1 MRFVFLILLGSIMGS
16 SWVQK
21 KTMVGEFTSVEVD
34 EHGDVYLVNTEKQ
47 LIKFNSDLDTL
58 YIFNEKS
65 AEVELVAPQNAL
77 KILIFNKSLNT
88 IQFLDK
94 TLSPSVDELN
104 LDEVNIPL
112 VDAVGI
118 SKDNNFWLF
127 DQYDQSL
134 KKFDAKMNMIS
145 TSGNLTNIT
154 GLNWSPTKLKE
165 IDNRVFVCD
174 SSNGIMEFDFF
185 GSYVQSINLKVKS
198 NFYYNQS
205 SIWFLRN
212 DSLVIHDILLQEE
225 SKFSFPQKNL
235 VDFAFYKSQFY
246 LLTQEKLYIYALSK

>member
-1 MRFVFLILLGSIMGS
+1 MRFVICLFLGTVLGSN
-16 SWVQK
+16 WVQEK
-21 KTMVGEFTSVEVD
+21 SMLGTFKSVEVD
-34 EHGDVYLVNTEKQ
+34 EQGGIYLVNKNKQ
-47 LIKFNSDLDTL
+47 LIKVDSNFDTL
-58 YIFNEKS
+58 YVFNEKS
-65 AEVELVAPQNAL
+65 LEVEFVAPQNAL

-104 LDEVNIPL
+104 LDDVNIPL
-112 VDAVGI
+112 IEAVGI

-145 TSGNLTNIT
+145 TSGNLLNIT
-154 GLNWSPTKLKE
+154 GLNWSPHQLKE
-165 IDNRVFVCD
+165 IENNVFVCD
-174 SSNGIMEFDFF
+174 SIRGIMQFDFF
-185 GSYVQSINLKVKS
+185 GSYVQTIDVKVKT

-205 SIWFLRN
+205 HFWFLRN
-212 DSLVIHDILLQEE
+212 DSLIFHDILLQEE
-225 SKFSFPQKNL
+225 SKFNFPEKNV

-246 LLTQEKLYIYALSK
+246 LLTQEKLYIYALSE